1 MKLCIDFLRNM
12 RNIKSRAY
20 AHFAYNKGATAKKTD
35 KRGLQMGVI
44 KARNIKNK
52 KSGDD
57 IGNIQ
62 QTEKEPKRCY
72 RKMRLLIA
80 NHCLELD
87 HKTYNHRFPRKKNK
101 K

>member
-44 KARNIKNK
+44 KACNIK
-52 KSGDD
+52 KSGDH
-57 IGNIQ
+57 IGT
-62 QTEKEPKRCY
+62 QTEQ
-72 RKMRLLIA
+72 
-80 NHCLELD
+80 
-87 HKTYNHRFPRKKNK
+87 KKSLK
-101 K
+101 DAIEK